1 MGRIM
6 ARLNMAKAIYLY
18 NITKGFALLE
28 SGDKTASSAYFVR
41 AQIALDIL
49 EGF

>member
-1 MGRIM
+1 M
-6 ARLNMAKAIYLY
+6 ARMNMAKAIYLY

-28 SGDKTASSAYFVR
+28 SGDTVASSAYFVR
-41 AQIALDIL
+41 AQIALDIM

>member
-1 MGRIM
+1 M

-18 NITKGFALLE
+18 NLAKGNALRE
-28 SGDKTASSAYFVR
+28 AGDAEASVAYFTR

>member
-6 ARLNMAKAIYLY
+6 ARMNMAKAIYLY
-18 NITKGFALLE
+18 NLAKGNALRE
-28 SGDKTASSAYFVR
+28 AGDAEASSAYFVR
-41 AQIALDIL
+41 AQIALDIM

>member
-28 SGDKTASSAYFVR
+28 AGDKAASSAYFTR

>member
-1 MGRIM
+1 M

-28 SGDKTASSAYFVR
+28 AGDAEASSAYFAR

>member
-1 MGRIM
+1 M

-28 SGDKTASSAYFVR
+28 AGDKAASAYFVR
-41 AQIALDIL
+41 AQIALDIM

>member
-1 MGRIM
+1 M

-18 NITKGFALLE
+18 NIAKGFALLE
-28 SGDKTASSAYFVR
+28 SGDKAASSAYFVR
-41 AQIALDIL
+41 AQYALDIM

>member
-1 MGRIM
+1 M

-18 NITKGFALLE
+18 NIAKGFALLAA
-28 SGDKTASSAYFVR
+28 GDKAAASAYFVR
-41 AQIALDIL
+41 AQYALDIM